1 MRKACARSV
10 LVRLQQ
16 PTAVPLGTLHGRRDE
31 AGKTIRV
38 TVRGVVSRESMGEFS
53 LRPSQG
59 DVRAIFLPLARL
71 QTDLNQPE
79 KVNAVLVACARAAR
93 MPRCRRMMRK
103 HQRRRR
109 VPSKR
114 RWCRA
119 SSSKTLA

>member
-1 MRKACARSV
+1 M

-79 KVNAVLVACARAAR
+79 KVNAVLVAARGDAC
-93 MPRCRRMMRK
+93 RCE
-103 HQRRRR
+103 
-109 VPSKR
+109 
-114 RWCRA
+114 C
-119 SSSKTLA
+119 